1 MLSVNSSLIQS
12 AIEAVRP
19 SVYVDVASMG
29 DCLPLPRAAAEQ
41 LAAGGARPLIFALTQ
56 PGVLSPQDAY
66 EWTNGQCI
74 FADRE
79 LVR

>member
-1 MLSVNSSLIQS
+1 MCTLAAQA
-12 AIEAVRP
+12 AIEAVKP

-29 DCLPLPRAAAEQ
+29 DCLPMTREAAQQ
-41 LAAGGARPLIFALTQ
+41 LAAGCARPLIFALTQ
-56 PGVLSPQDAY
+56 PGVLSPADAY

-79 LVR
+79 LVRTL